1 MLANH
6 NNPSTSD
13 VVETREFVTVTFR
26 INRKVIESFRKQ
38 SEESGI
44 SMNAL
49 VNQVLSHYIE
59 WDSFEPRVG
68 MIPFPKAVLAKIFAE
83 MEADQIANLASSV
96 GKNTAIDMAM
106 FMKGRIDVL
115 GFISWIESRMK
126 NSGFEIMHRIDST
139 KGIHVVTIKHD
150 LGKNWSTYLKI
161 MLESILVDFFK
172 KQSDFIVSDS
182 MLSISF
188 SV

>member
-6 NNPSTSD
+6 NSAND
-13 VVETREFVTVTFR
+13 VVDTREFVTMTFR
-26 INRKVIESFRKQ
+26 IHRKVIESFRKQ

-49 VNQVLSHYIE
+49 VNQVLRHYVE
-59 WDSFEPRVG
+59 WDIFEPRVG
-68 MIPFPKAVLAKIFAE
+68 MIPFPKAVLQKIFAE
-83 MEADQIANLASSV
+83 MDADQIAKLASSV
-96 GKNTAIDMAM
+96 GKNTAIDMAI

-115 GFISWIESRMK
+115 AFISWIETRMG
-126 NSGFEIMHRIDST
+126 NSGFEVVHRVDSI
-139 KGIHVVTIKHD
+139 KGVHTVTIKHD
-150 LGKNWSTYLKI
+150 LGRNWSIYLKI
-161 MLESILVDFFK
+161 MLESILADFFK

-182 MLSISF
+182 MLLASF